1 MLGRLKMDKLD
12 ATIIENISS
21 NFRIN
26 AEPFP
31 CTCRTYCVMWRTRK
45 YRILKRYVE
54 SLVTY
59 CVPNIDDGDVVL
71 GLLDLRDGFF
81 R

>member
-1 MLGRLKMDKLD
+1 MLARLKMDKLD
-12 ATIIENISS
+12 ATIIENISG
-21 NFRIN
+21 NFRLN

-31 CTCRTYCVMWRTRK
+31 CTSRTYCVLWRTRK

>member
-1 MLGRLKMDKLD
+1 MDKMD

-21 NFRIN
+21 NFRLN
-26 AEPFP
+26 AEPFTR
-31 CTCRTYCVMWRTRK
+31 TCRTYCVWWRTRK
-45 YRILKRYVE
+45 YRIFKQYVE
-54 SLVTY
+54 SFVMY
-59 CVPNIDDGDVVL
+59 CDGNADGDIQL